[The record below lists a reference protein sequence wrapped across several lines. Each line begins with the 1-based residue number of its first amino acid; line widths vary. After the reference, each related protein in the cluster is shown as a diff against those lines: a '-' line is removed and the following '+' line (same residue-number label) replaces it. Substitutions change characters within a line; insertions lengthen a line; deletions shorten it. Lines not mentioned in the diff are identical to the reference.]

1 MYCTCMGYFN
11 LSKQLIRLRGQI
23 CVVLKGTVSRDFWP
37 FLGKKNSIWT
47 PYEQAK
53 TIYLEVVFV
62 FRKIFM
68 KTYVHWLLTLLTW
81 FLHSYWRCFHG
92 VSWHCPFNPQEKRT
106 YKYLNLKKISVLTD
120 RWKDIYIHITYVHL
134 FQRFPGPIG
143 IKSWSFR
150 SSRALHTSHRKLPRT
165 CRHWVLL
172 HKELWSMTDGSRLRE
187 KTENNVVIA

>member
-1 MYCTCMGYFN
+1 MGYFN

-37 FLGKKNSIWT
+37 FLGKKKSIWT

-92 VSWHCPFNPQEKRT
+92 VSWHCPFNPLK
-106 YKYLNLKKISVLTD
+106 NLKI
-120 RWKDIYIHITYVHL
+120 
-134 FQRFPGPIG
+134 F
-143 IKSWSFR
+143 KSKKKFCFDWQVKR
-150 SSRALHTSHRKLPRT
+150 HLHTYYICPFIPAVPWADWNKIVILPQLT
-165 CRHWVLL
+165 CPSYVTQETASDMSSL
-172 HKELWSMTDGSRLRE
+172 GF
-187 KTENNVVIA
+187 IA